1 MSEDYILKDTEK
13 NRKLQRD
20 LAAKARLNKLGAFLY
35 RSDPSSD
42 GSNLSEQAFEA
53 GNSCSSQD
61 VASAEDDYLTA
72 TDDDKES
79 SDETDD
85 WELKVPLNIPPT
97 IRMLLEHDSERINT
111 EEKMVKLPASP
122 TIVQI
127 LEMYVQQFCRN
138 IIERNGDECPRSR
151 GNRQSVVPPR
161 PTDKADELE
170 WITAQIYLVKEVVQG
185 IRLCF
190 DFRCKSQL
198 LYAVEQS
205 AYDQVINSKPEIIS
219 DDEYFKQ
226 DDHFMGKI
234 LNYILR

>member
-13 NRKLQRD
+13 NRKLQSD

-42 GSNLSEQAFEA
+42 GSNLSEQAYEA

-85 WELKVPLNIPPT
+85 LEHKVPLHIPPT
-97 IRMLLEHDSERINT
+97 IRMLLEHDAERINT
-111 EEKMVKLPASP
+111 EEKLVKLPASP

-127 LEMYVQQFCRN
+127 LEMYVRHFCRSLV
-138 IIERNGDECPRSR
+138 ERNNDECPRSR
-151 GNRQSVVPPR
+151 NNRQSVVPPR
-161 PTDKADELE
+161 PTEKADELE
-170 WITAQIYLVKEVVQG
+170 WITAQVYLVKEVVQG
-185 IRLCF
+185 LRLCF

-198 LYAVEQS
+198 LYGVEQS
-205 AYDQVINSKPEIIS
+205 EYDRAVNSKPEVCS
-219 DDEYFKQ
+219 EDESFKHE
-226 DDHFMGKI
+226 DHFMG
-234 LNYILR
+234 